1 MKPRVFVTHGG
12 QNSFMESMF
21 VGTPLVVCPGFA
33 DQPANGAKAQAMKVG
48 LCVDRPVGFWL
59 GELHDHMGH
68 LPEASRPE
76 I

>member
-1 MKPRVFVTHGG
+1 MFVTHGG

-48 LCVDRPVGFWL
+48 LCVDRL
-59 GELHDHMGH
+59 GGIRL
-68 LPEASRPE
+68 LLLSLLLLVLLLLLL
-76 I
+76 